1 MSDKINIIFFGTPEY
16 SLVTLKALFEKED
29 VKVCGVVT
37 KIDAESG
44 RGQKIVP
51 SPVKAFCVENNI
63 PCFQPKSLKKQ
74 NEEFFS
80 FCKDFPKIDFNIVI
94 AYGQILPK
102 NVLDFPK
109 FGSINLHASLLPALR
124 GAAPIQRAIM
134 QGFEKT
140 GVSLM
145 KMDEGLDTG
154 DVYLMEE
161 TKISDTTTFSKL
173 HDELASLSAKIIVE
187 NINKIKNNELVAI
200 KQEDTGATYADK
212 IQKQEAHIDWNKP
225 TKEILRLIN
234 AMDPVLG
241 AFSIIDGKR
250 IKLFCPE
257 IINEDKEYSLKTPG
271 EILKV
276 EKSGVVIKTKDSA
289 LKINEVQLEGK
300 KRLKILDFL
309 AGYKL
314 TEGQI
319 LS

>member
-1 MSDKINIIFFGTPEY
+1 MSDKINIIFFGTPDY

-29 VKVCGVVT
+29 VCVCGVVT
-37 KIDAESG
+37 KQDKESG

-51 SPVKAFCVENNI
+51 SPVKAFCIENNI
-63 PCFQPKSLKKQ
+63 PCFQPKSLKKETQ
-74 NEEFFS
+74 DFFD
-80 FCKDFPKIDFNIVI
+80 FCKNFPKIDFNIVI

-102 NVLDFPK
+102 EVLDFPK
-109 FGSINLHASLLPALR
+109 FGSINLHASLLPTLR

-134 QGFEKT
+134 LGLEET

-161 TKISDTTTFSKL
+161 TKISDTTTFLTL
-173 HDELASLSAKIIVE
+173 HDELATLSAKIIVE
-187 NINKIKNNELVAI
+187 NIEKIKEQKLIAT
-200 KQEDTGATYADK
+200 KQENTGATYADK
-212 IQKQEAHIDWNKP
+212 IRKEEAHIDWNKP

-241 AFSIIDGKR
+241 AFSMIDQKR

-257 IINEDKEYSLKTPG
+257 IVNEDKKDSLKTPG

-276 EKSGVVIKTKDSA
+276 EKNGIVIKTKDSA

-300 KRLKILDFL
+300 KRLKIQDFL
-309 AGYKL
+309 TGYKL
-314 TEGQI
+314 KEGKI
-319 LS
+319 FS

>member
-16 SLVTLKALFEKED
+16 SLVTLKALFKKED
-29 VKVCGVVT
+29 VRVCGVVT
-37 KIDAESG
+37 KIDKENG

-74 NEEFFS
+74 LNEFFD
-80 FCKDFPKIDFNIVI
+80 FCKNLGKIDFNVVI

-102 NVLDFPK
+102 DVLDFPEH
-109 FGSINLHASLLPALR
+109 GSINLHASLLPHLR
-124 GAAPIQRAIM
+124 GAAPIQRAILN
-134 QGFEKT
+134 GDIKT

-187 NINKIKNNELVAI
+187 NINKIINNELTAK
-200 KQEDTGATYADK
+200 KQENTGATYADK

-241 AFSIIDGKR
+241 AYSVIDEKR

-257 IINEDKEYSLKTPG
+257 VFEKANEYNSKIPG
-271 EILKV
+271 EILRV
-276 EKSGVVIKTKDSA
+276 EKNNVVIKTKDGA

-300 KRLKILDFL
+300 KRLKIQDFL
-309 AGYKL
+309 TGYKL
-314 TEGQI
+314 KEGKI
-319 LS
+319 FS